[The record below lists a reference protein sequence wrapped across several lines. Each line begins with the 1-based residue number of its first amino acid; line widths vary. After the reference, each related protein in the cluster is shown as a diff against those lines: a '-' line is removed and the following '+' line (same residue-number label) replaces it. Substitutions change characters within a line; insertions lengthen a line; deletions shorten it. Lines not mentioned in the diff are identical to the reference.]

1 VEGTGEWVVTEDALL
16 RWADTRSIR
25 NSGRELQSYFIRGK
39 AESGK
44 STLAVYIQ
52 DWLERRVRS
61 INSGLVCTGMG
72 GSSTCQSKHSGTYS
86 AIFSFFGNR
95 DLVPVIGTL
104 AHQLLK
110 QHSEDP
116 HILQI
121 ATDIHQNNPEL
132 TPEAA
137 MQLLI

>member
-1 VEGTGEWVVTEDALL
+1 LFVPEWEEVLRVNPSTQGRTLL
-16 RWADTRSIR
+16 
-25 NSGRELQSYFIRGK
+25 F
-39 AESGK
+39 
-44 STLAVYIQ
+44 
-52 DWLERRVRS
+52 
-61 INSGLVCTGMG
+61 
-72 GSSTCQSKHSGTYS
+72 
-86 AIFSFFGNR
+86 FSFFGNR

-137 MQLLI
+137 MQLLIQLTSALSRT